1 MQPGGGGVGH
11 KQQLLPPLLA
21 AQMEDQG
28 IPAGLVELVHPGP
41 QTTGTHLI
49 QNRGQ
54 EKSIKCHNEILS
66 DQMMGK
72 SGKL

>member
-28 IPAGLVELVHPGP
+28 IPAGLVEFVHPGP
-41 QTTGTHLI
+41 QTTGADFL
-49 QNRGQ
+49 QYGGQ
-54 EKSIKCHNEILS
+54 KKSIKCHKEILS
-66 DQMMGK
+66 DQMMC
-72 SGKL
+72 